1 MNPVM
6 GKLLLIYLILINLA
20 AFCLMWAD
28 KRRAEKRIWRIRERS
43 LFLSA
48 ALGGSIGAI
57 AGMYLFRHKTK
68 HPSFVIG
75 MPLILLFQTGAGLLL
90 CLKLMH

>member
-1 MNPVM
+1 MAV
-6 GKLLLIYLILINLA
+6 KVLLIYLIFINLA

-28 KRRAEKRIWRIRERS
+28 KRRAEKRLWRIPERS

-48 ALGGSIGAI
+48 ALGGSAGVL

-68 HPSFVIG
+68 HPSFVLGI
-75 MPLILLFQTGAGLLL
+75 PLILAVQTGAGVLAYLNL
-90 CLKLMH
+90 IR